1 MSASVTWR
9 GMSEALA
16 RLATAQTTTDKAVHN
31 VVKNATEQTKAN
43 AKEKAPVDTGFM
55 KSHIK
60 TSYPAQKT
68 GEVRSEASYSGFVE
82 YGTRYMA
89 DQPFMKPALEDAID
103 EYKSDLLK
111 TMKEALK

>member
-9 GMSEALA
+9 GMSEALTK
-16 RLATAQTTTDKAVHN
+16 LATAQTMTDKSVHN
-31 VVKNATEQTKAN
+31 VVKNATEKTKAN

-55 KSHIK
+55 KAHIK

-68 GEVRSEASYSGFVE
+68 GEVRSEAGYSGFVE
-82 YGTRYMA
+82 YGTRYMS
-89 DQPFMKPALEDAID
+89 DQPFMKPALEEAVE

-111 TMKEALK
+111 AMKGAFK